1 MDLLHVHSHV
11 PAMNHFIGIS
21 RFSVDVRVDNSGAA
35 GANAPFDNG
44 ASRHMALP
52 FTPALAR
59 RHIARNCAAAA
70 AKAGIHGV
78 NPIVSRPRA
87 AAKDGGASKPFAR
100 SEERRVGEECVST
113 CRYRGWP

>member
-1 MDLLHVHSHV
+1 
-11 PAMNHFIGIS
+11 
-21 RFSVDVRVDNSGAA
+21 
-35 GANAPFDNG
+35 
-44 ASRHMALP
+44 MALP

-87 AAKDGGASKPFAR
+87 AAKDGGASKPFAGTADSRPAAAAYLVSIAIISAR
-100 SEERRVGEECVST
+100 SCLIHGDVNIRFKPADLLPGCIRR
-113 CRYRGWP
+113 